1 MTAATATPQM
11 ASAFPLPPLLLPVPL
26 CWQCCCATAWQCCCV
41 CQRICQNASTRNMCR
56 TRRADDPNV
65 WLRAD
70 VMVCSNPQGACWGVS
85 KRFSEFAMLRDAL
98 LEADLHGAFTYNR

>member
-1 MTAATATPQM
+1 M

-26 CWQCCCATAWQCCCV
+26 CWQCCCAAGSAAVV